1 MYRYVQLGSI
11 PNQISHSKRY
21 FDDFPMIFPSKN
33 LHSLAISNCPCPMAC
48 YEVIPAAWAR
58 SNMADVCVEEKRF
71 QWRMEIKRKDDRDII
86 WHTTNHMMSIFMYF
100 FFWFDWQWDLP
111 NFDWLAWSFL
121 FSKVGGRPHL
131 GQVHA
136 LNLPRA
142 GQKHHW
148 THRMMDVY
156 GASVMSQG
164 CPKQRGRL
172 EHQNA
177 APFFQDSHFQPKWEE
192 RSWVR

>member
-1 MYRYVQLGSI
+1 
-11 PNQISHSKRY
+11 
-21 FDDFPMIFPSKN
+21 
-33 LHSLAISNCPCPMAC
+33 MAC

-100 FFWFDWQWDLP
+100 FWFDRQWDLP
-111 NFDWLAWSFL
+111 NSDWLAWSFL

-136 LNLPRA
+136 LNLPRVGKNTIESIGWWMYTSTKMGRRKDIHWDA
-142 GQKHHW
+142 MAQVLFPKGVPKGQIGTPSSAILSGLTFSTKMRGKIMSQIVEILSASLEILPFSTSHIPDFCVHW
-148 THRMMDVY
+148 T
-156 GASVMSQG
+156 
-164 CPKQRGRL
+164 
-172 EHQNA
+172 
-177 APFFQDSHFQPKWEE
+177 
-192 RSWVR
+192 

>member
-1 MYRYVQLGSI
+1 
-11 PNQISHSKRY
+11 
-21 FDDFPMIFPSKN
+21 
-33 LHSLAISNCPCPMAC
+33 MAC

-100 FFWFDWQWDLP
+100 FWFDWQWDLP
-111 NFDWLAWSFL
+111 NSDWLAWSFL

-136 LNLPRA
+136 LNLPRKK
-142 GQKHHW
+142 QHW
-148 THRMMDVY
+148 KHRMMDDFY
-156 GASVMSQG
+156 KDGEAERHPLRCDGASVMSQG
-164 CPKQRGRL
+164 CPKGADWNTIKRHSFRT
-172 EHQNA
+172 HIFNQNEREDHES
-177 APFFQDSHFQPKWEE
+177 DSLRF
-192 RSWVR
+192 

>member
-1 MYRYVQLGSI
+1 
-11 PNQISHSKRY
+11 
-21 FDDFPMIFPSKN
+21 
-33 LHSLAISNCPCPMAC
+33 MAC

-100 FFWFDWQWDLP
+100 FWFDRQWDLP
-111 NFDWLAWSFL
+111 NSDWLAWSFL

-136 LNLPRA
+136 LNLPRVGKTPLKA
-142 GQKHHW
+142 SDDGCILPQRWGGGKTSIEMRW
-148 THRMMDVY
+148 RKCYFPRM
-156 GASVMSQG
+156 S
-164 CPKQRGRL
+164 QRGRL
-172 EHQNA
+172 EHHQ
-177 APFFQDSHFQPKWEE
+177 APFFQDSHFQPKWEG